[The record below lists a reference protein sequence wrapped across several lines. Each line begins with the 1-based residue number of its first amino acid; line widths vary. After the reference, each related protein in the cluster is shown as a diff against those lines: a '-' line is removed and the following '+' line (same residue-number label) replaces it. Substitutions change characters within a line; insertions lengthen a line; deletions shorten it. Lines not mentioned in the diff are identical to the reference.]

1 MIARM
6 LLAGLCL
13 LCGVAGAVDLKDDRG
28 RPVALARPA
37 ARIVALAPHVA
48 ELVFAAGAGGKLV
61 GVSAYSD
68 YPAAA
73 ARIPLIGDFGRV
85 DLERVL
91 RLKPDLVIGWKSGNR
106 AGDMEKL
113 EQLGLPVFATEPR
126 RLADIPRLLREI
138 GMLAGTQGSAE
149 QAAAAFENELAKL
162 EARYRGARPVSVFYE
177 IWHEP
182 LMTLNDEHI
191 IGDAI
196 RLCGGRNIFGALS
209 ALTPTVSMENV
220 LAADP
225 EAIVASGSLYNDK
238 RLLEAWK
245 RFPQLRAVA
254 RGQLFQIHPDLIQRP
269 TPRILQGVGV
279 MCEQLETVRKAGG
292 ATSRPRAAT
301 VRPPPRPRG

>member
-1 MIARM
+1 
-6 LLAGLCL
+6 
-13 LCGVAGAVDLKDDRG
+13 
-28 RPVALARPA
+28 
-37 ARIVALAPHVA
+37 
-48 ELVFAAGAGGKLV
+48 V

-138 GMLAGTQGSAE
+138 GMLAGTQATAE
-149 QAAAAFENELAKL
+149 RAAAAFESELGML
-162 EARYRGARPVSVFYE
+162 ETRYRGARPVSVFYE

-254 RGQLFQIHPDLIQRP
+254 RRHLFQIHPDLIQRP
-269 TPRILQGVGV
+269 TPRILQGVRV
-279 MCEQLETVRKAGG
+279 MCEQLETVRKAGD
-292 ATSRPRAAT
+292 ATSRPQAAT
-301 VRPPPRPRG
+301 AHPPLQRGG